1 MSKRLPGGIEMNGRS
16 KRIATAAVAG
26 IASITVAT
34 ALAAPAERTFSSG
47 NFSKGIPDEG
57 VAVKT
62 LNVKK
67 KCTIKDVNALVAL
80 ETTFNQ
86 DFALYL
92 MHPSGETI
100 HLSSNNGG
108 DGNGYGSGGCAGA
121 VAFDDEAELKIDSF
135 EGVNKTFF
143 NDDSYQPEQVDTN
156 GIGGLEDLDGL
167 KLKGK
172 WKLIASDTEQFG
184 AGALKCFKLDVRYK
198 SPNN

>member
-1 MSKRLPGGIEMNGRS
+1 MSKRLPGGTEMNGRT

-26 IASITVAT
+26 IASITAAT
-34 ALAAPAERTFSSG
+34 ALAAPITKTFSSG
-47 NFSKGIPDEG
+47 NFSMGVPDEG

-67 KCTIKDVNALVAL
+67 KGTIKDVNALVAL
-80 ETTFNQ
+80 DTTFNE

-92 MHPSGETI
+92 MHPSGKTI

-108 DGNGYGSGGCAGA
+108 SGDGYGNGNCASA
-121 VAFDDEAELKIDSF
+121 VAFDDEANLKIDSF

-143 NDDSYQPEQVDTN
+143 ADNPYQPEEVDTN
-156 GIGGLEDLDGL
+156 GLGGLEDLDGR
-167 KLKGK
+167 KLNGK

-184 AGALKCFKLDVRYK
+184 FGVLKCFKLNVTYK